1 MPHIEENIQKKNH
14 KEIEYYMKQM
24 TYKETREY
32 LEEKSG
38 RGSVLGLDGIKE
50 LCKRL
55 GNPQDHLKF
64 IHVAGTNGKGSTIA
78 YLSSILKSAGYQV
91 GTYISPVILNER
103 EKFQINGKLILA
115 REYADVMSRVREA
128 ADQMEEEGYPYPT
141 VFELETATGFCYFQD
156 KNCDVVI
163 LETGMGGD
171 MDATNLVKTTMV
183 SVFVS
188 ISMDHMAFLG
198 NTLSEIAEKKAGI
211 IKPGADVVSTWQPE
225 EVQQVLNREAGNKK
239 AEKILFAS
247 RDRLGKVKYGLE
259 KQRFDYGCAS
269 GNVYRRMEIALAG
282 TVQIDNAALA
292 LEVVECLKE
301 RGFYLPEDK
310 VRKGL
315 FQTKWPGRLE
325 IIAKKPYFLVD
336 GAHNEDAAKRLAQA
350 IHFYFTNKKIVYIMG
365 ILKDKEYEKIIAE
378 TSAYAEQIITIA
390 TPDRKRTLSSHELA
404 LAVKEYHPN
413 VTEASSLEEAVEIA
427 YLLAGK
433 EDVIIA
439 FGSLSYLGALK
450 KIMADRSGQHG
461 KSGKSKRS
469 H

>member
-1 MPHIEENIQKKNH
+1 MEH
-14 KEIEYYMKQM
+14 M
-24 TYKETREY
+24 TYQETKKY

-38 RGSVLGLDGIKE
+38 RGSVLGLQSIQE

-103 EKFQINGKLILA
+103 EKFQINGKMILA
-115 REYADVMSRVREA
+115 REYADVISRVREV
-128 ADQMEEEGYPYPT
+128 ADQMEAEGLPCPT
-141 VFELETATGFCYFQD
+141 VFELETAAGFCYFLD
-156 KNCDVVI
+156 RKCDLVL

-171 MDATNLVKTTMV
+171 MDATNLVNTTLI

-198 NTLSEIAEKKAGI
+198 KSLSEIAEKKAGI
-211 IKPGADVVSTWQPE
+211 MKPGAVAVSTWQQE
-225 EVQQVLNREAGNKK
+225 ITTQTLLGAAREKEV
-239 AEKILFAS
+239 EKVIFAS
-247 RDRLGKVKYGLE
+247 RDRVSKVKYGLE
-259 KQRFDYGCAS
+259 KQHFDYCCAN
-269 GNVYRRMEIALAG
+269 GTCYKRVEIPLAG

-292 LEVVECLKE
+292 LEVIEVLKDK
-301 RGFYLPEDK
+301 GFPVSEKQL
-310 VRKGL
+310 RKGFL
-315 FQTKWPGRLE
+315 STRWPGRLE
-325 IIAKKPYFLVD
+325 VIAKRPYFLVD

-390 TPDRKRTLSSHELA
+390 TPDSKRTLSSHELA
-404 LAVKEYHPN
+404 VSVKEYHPH
-413 VTEASSLEEAVEIA
+413 VTEASSLEEAVEMA

-439 FGSLSYLGALK
+439 FGSLSFLGPLK

-461 KSGKSKRS
+461 KSEKNKRS